1 MLGRHIDGFVCVCNG
16 DVWAHWVISILLA
29 GCFQMFVKQCFGGS
43 AECSSKMWEICDF
56 SHDRLTLRLQPSLE
70 KCKFGKLLLPLWNST
85 QRVFGLYVCATRVQC
100 EYMCVCVYLWWVPR
114 SALIGYAIF
123 FSPSLFCPQV
133 RVWLLIPWAAVLLNL
148 QHMIHNRSPVKLN
161 HSLLW
166 PLINIQW
173 RTQSLSWSASS
184 PIYSAFS
191 CL

>member
-1 MLGRHIDGFVCVCNG
+1 MQQQ
-16 DVWAHWVISILLA
+16 DVRNMWFLTRATNASLA
-29 GCFQMFVKQCFGGS
+29 AFPWKMQVWKASPAIVKFNTES
-43 AECSSKMWEICDF
+43 VW
-56 SHDRLTLRLQPSLE
+56 L
-70 KCKFGKLLLPLWNST
+70 
-85 QRVFGLYVCATRVQC
+85 VCARYSCPC

-114 SALIGYAIF
+114 SALIGDAIF